1 MAVLLRPTAAIA
13 GGRQVWPVT
22 EEHHHHHHHH
32 SRQLRG
38 DEAEAASQRLVEAV
52 ARGDA
57 REAGELLASGRADV
71 NYAGVVWL
79 KARRVAEAALRDGAA
94 AEIRADHEEIRA
106 DVSPLFLAAGNGDAA
121 LVRTLLAKGADV
133 NGKVFRGYP
142 TTAAAREGRA
152 EVAVLLVRAGASQPA
167 CEEAVVEAALQG
179 QAALAA
185 IFMGS
190 DLVRPRVAVHAL
202 VSAAARG
209 FVDVV
214 DSLIKCGADPN
225 ATSRVLLRS
234 LKPSLHNNVDCTA
247 LFAAIVSRQ
256 VAVVRQLLEA
266 GVRRDTKVRLGAW
279 SWDTATGEELRVG
292 AGLADPYD
300 AVWCAVEYYESTG
313 SILRMLLQNG
323 YSSGATHL
331 GRTLLHH
338 AVLCGST
345 GAVQTLLATSGADHE
360 APVKTSSR
368 GSRSSRPAHLAAR
381 LGQAEILEML
391 IAKGCDVN
399 ARAEGGDVEAILA
412 ARHRRE
418 DCLRILVSAGAD
430 VALMNSAGESAASVA
445 CSGGWNVGF
454 DRAVLAVI
462 RSGTIPR
469 SSDRNVFS
477 PMMFAARCGDAAAM
491 EVLLAQPDVDVDEQD
506 VDGCSPIMAAAK
518 EGNVEAFR
526 ALVFA
531 GANVKL
537 SDRRGETAIGI
548 AQQSKKRD
556 MFEQVMLE
564 FALEKGM
571 PGGGFYALHCASRR
585 GDATAVRRL
594 ATTGCGDVNV
604 PDGDGYTPLMLA
616 AREGHAAV
624 CELLIAHGAR
634 CDARTARGETALSM
648 ARAALA
654 TSPFNKAEEV
664 IMDELGRRLVLAGG
678 RVAKHT
684 KCGRGR
690 PHGKS
695 LRMVAAAGVLR
706 WGGSTRRNVVCREAD
721 VGGSSAFQL
730 HRQRRGGDAYE
741 AGLFR
746 VVTATGREV
755 HFVCQGGEEEA
766 ELWVRGIRAVTR
778 AVYGKRGKE

>member
-1 MAVLLRPTAAIA
+1 MAVLLRPAAIA
-13 GGRQVWPVT
+13 GGRQVWPVA
-22 EEHHHHHHHH
+22 EDHQQ
-32 SRQLRG
+32 QLR
-38 DEAEAASQRLVEAV
+38 DEAEAEAASQRLVEAV

-94 AEIRADHEEIRA
+94 AELRAAHEEIRA

-121 LVRTLLAKGADV
+121 LVRALLAKGADV

-142 TTAAAREGRA
+142 ATAAAREGRA
-152 EVAVLLVRAGASQPA
+152 EVATLLVRAGASQPA

-225 ATSRVLLRS
+225 AASRVLLRS
-234 LKPSLHNNVDCTA
+234 LKPSLHANVDCTA

-256 VAVVRQLLEA
+256 VAVVRQLLQA
-266 GVRRDTKVRLGAW
+266 GIRRDTKVRLGAW
-279 SWDTATGEELRVG
+279 SWDTATGEELRAG

-323 YSSGATHL
+323 YSSSATHL

-338 AVLCGST
+338 AVLCGSA
-345 GAVQTLLATSGADHE
+345 GAVQTLLASGVDHE
-360 APVKTSSR
+360 APVKTS
-368 GSRSSRPAHLAAR
+368 RSSRSRPVHMAAR
-381 LGQAEILEML
+381 LGQPEILEML
-391 IAKGCDVN
+391 ISKGCDVN
-399 ARAEGGDVEAILA
+399 ARAEGGDVAAILS
-412 ARHRRE
+412 ARHKRE
-418 DCLRILVSAGAD
+418 DCLRILVSDGAD
-430 VALMNSAGESAASVA
+430 VALLNSAGESAASVA
-445 CSGGWNVGF
+445 CSGGWKAGF
-454 DRAVLAVI
+454 ERAVLGVI

-491 EVLLAQPDVDVDEQD
+491 EVLLAQPDMDIDEQD

-518 EGNVEAFR
+518 EGNVDAFR

-537 SDRRGETAIGI
+537 SNKRGETAIGL

-556 MFEQVMLE
+556 LFEQVMLE

-571 PGGGFYALHCASRR
+571 PGGFYALHCASRR
-585 GDATAVRRL
+585 GDIAAVLHL
-594 ATTGCGDVNV
+594 ASTGCDVNV

-624 CELLIAHGAR
+624 CELLISYGGL
-634 CDARTARGETALSM
+634 CDIRAPRGETALSL

-654 TSPFNKAEEV
+654 TAPFNKAEDV
-664 IMDELGRRLVLAGG
+664 IMDELGRQLVLEGAN
-678 RVAKHT
+678 VKKHT
-684 KCGRGR
+684 KCGRGK

-706 WGGSTRRNVVCREAD
+706 WGGSGRRNVVCREAE

-730 HRQRRGGDAYE
+730 HRQRRGCDAYE
-741 AGLFR
+741 PGLFR

-755 HFVCQGGEEEA
+755 HFVCQGGEEAA
-766 ELWVRGIRAVTR
+766 ELWVRGIRAVNR

>member
-1 MAVLLRPTAAIA
+1 MAVLLRPAAIA
-13 GGRQVWPVT
+13 GGRQVWPVA
-22 EEHHHHHHHH
+22 EDHHQ
-32 SRQLRG
+32 QLL
-38 DEAEAASQRLVEAV
+38 DEAEAEAASQRLVEAV

-79 KARRVAEAALRDGAA
+79 KARRVAEAALRGGAA
-94 AEIRADHEEIRA
+94 ADMRETHEEIRA

-121 LVRTLLAKGADV
+121 LVRALLVKGADV

-142 TTAAAREGRA
+142 ATAAAREGRA
-152 EVAVLLVRAGASQPA
+152 
-167 CEEAVVEAALQG
+167 LQG
-179 QAALAA
+179 QATLAA

-234 LKPSLHNNVDCTA
+234 LKPSLHANVDCTA

-256 VAVVRQLLEA
+256 VAVVRQLLQA

-323 YSSGATHL
+323 YSSGGATHL

-338 AVLCGST
+338 AVLCGSA
-345 GAVQTLLATSGADHE
+345 GAVQTLLASGVDHE
-360 APVKTSSR
+360 APVKTS
-368 GSRSSRPAHLAAR
+368 RSSRSRPVHMAAR
-381 LGQAEILEML
+381 LGQPEILEML

-399 ARAEGGDVEAILA
+399 ARAEGGDVAAILA
-412 ARHRRE
+412 ARHKRE
-418 DCLRILVSAGAD
+418 DCLRVLVSAGAD
-430 VALMNSAGESAASVA
+430 VALLNSAGESAPSVA
-445 CSGGWNVGF
+445 CSGGWKGGF
-454 DRAVLAVI
+454 ESIVLGVI
-462 RSGTIPR
+462 RSGMIPR

-477 PMMFAARCGDAAAM
+477 PMMFAARCGDSAAM

-506 VDGCSPIMAAAK
+506 VDGCSPIIAAAK
-518 EGNVEAFR
+518 EGNVDAFR

-537 SDRRGETAIGI
+537 SNKRGETAIGL

-556 MFEQVMLE
+556 LFEQVMLE
-564 FALEKGM
+564 FVLEKGI
-571 PGGGFYALHCASRR
+571 PGGFYALHCASRR
-585 GDATAVRRL
+585 GDTAAVRHL
-594 ATTGCGDVNV
+594 ASTGCDVNI

-616 AREGHAAV
+616 AREGHASV
-624 CELLIAHGAR
+624 CELLISYGAR
-634 CDARTARGETALSM
+634 CDIRTPRGETALSL

-654 TSPFNKAEEV
+654 TAAFNKAEDV
-664 IMDELGRRLVLAGG
+664 IMDELGRRLVVEGAH
-678 RVAKHT
+678 VKKHT
-684 KCGRGR
+684 KCGRGK
-690 PHGKS
+690 PHGKP

-706 WGGSTRRNVVCREAD
+706 WGGSARRNVVCREAE

-730 HRQRRGGDAYE
+730 HRQRRGCDAYE
-741 AGLFR
+741 PGLFR

-755 HFVCQGGEEEA
+755 HFVCQGGEEAA

>member
-1 MAVLLRPTAAIA
+1 MSCCPMDL
-13 GGRQVWPVT
+13 
-22 EEHHHHHHHH
+22 
-32 SRQLRG
+32 
-38 DEAEAASQRLVEAV
+38 DK
-52 ARGDA
+52 DA
-57 REAGELLASGRADV
+57 KG
-71 NYAGVVWL
+71 WL
-79 KARRVAEAALRDGAA
+79 NRSLQ
-94 AEIRADHEEIRA
+94 HE
-106 DVSPLFLAAGNGDAA
+106 
-121 LVRTLLAKGADV
+121 AKGADV

-152 EVAVLLVRAGASQPA
+152 EVAALLVRAGASQPA

-214 DSLIKCGADPN
+214 DTLIKCGADPN
-225 ATSRVLLRS
+225 ATARVLLRS
-234 LKPSLHNNVDCTA
+234 LKPSLHANVDCTA

-256 VAVVRQLLEA
+256 VAVVRQLLQA
-266 GVRRDTKVRLGAW
+266 SVRRDTKVRLGAW

-292 AGLADPYD
+292 AGLAEPYD

-313 SILRMLLQNG
+313 SILRMLLQQG

-331 GRTLLHH
+331 GLTLLHH
-338 AVLCGST
+338 AVLCGSA
-345 GAVQTLLATSGADHE
+345 GAVQTLLASGVDPE
-360 APVKTSSR
+360 APVKA
-368 GSRSSRPAHLAAR
+368 SRSSRSRPLHMAAR
-381 LGQAEILEML
+381 LGQPEILQML
-391 IAKGCDVN
+391 IGMGCDVN
-399 ARAEGGDVEAILA
+399 ARAEGGDAAAILA
-412 ARHRRE
+412 ARHKRE
-418 DCLRILVSAGAD
+418 ECMRILVSAGAD
-430 VALMNSAGESAASVA
+430 VALLNSTGESAASVS
-445 CSGGWNVGF
+445 CSGGWKAGF
-454 DRAVLAVI
+454 ERAVLGVI

-469 SSDRNVFS
+469 SSDRSVFS
-477 PMMFAARCGDAAAM
+477 PMMFAARCGDATVV

-506 VDGCSPIMAAAK
+506 MDGCSPIMAAAK
-518 EGNVEAFR
+518 EDNVDAFR

-537 SDRRGETAIGI
+537 SNKRGETAIGL

-556 MFEQVMLE
+556 LFEQVMLE

-571 PGGGFYALHCASRR
+571 PGGFYALHCASRR
-585 GDATAVRRL
+585 GDIAAVRHL
-594 ATTGCGDVNV
+594 VSTGCDVNI

-624 CELLIAHGAR
+624 CELLISHGGR
-634 CDARTARGETALSM
+634 CDIRTPRGETALSL

-654 TSPFNKAEEV
+654 TAPFNKAEEV
-664 IMDELGRRLVLAGG
+664 IMDELGRQLVLEGAH
-678 RVAKHT
+678 VKKHT
-684 KCGRGR
+684 KCGRGK

-695 LRMVAAAGVLR
+695 LRMFGAAGVLQ
-706 WGGSTRRNVVCREAD
+706 WGGSSRRNVVCREAD
-721 VGGSSAFQL
+721 VGGSSTFQL
-730 HRQRRGGDAYE
+730 HRQRRGGGDAYE
-741 AGLFR
+741 PGLFR

-755 HFVCQGGEEEA
+755 HFVCQGGEEAA

-778 AVYGKRGKE
+778 AVYGKRVKE

>member
-1 MAVLLRPTAAIA
+1 MAVLLRPAAAIA
-13 GGRQVWPVT
+13 GGRQVWPVA
-22 EEHHHHHHHH
+22 EDHH
-32 SRQLRG
+32 RQLR
-38 DEAEAASQRLVEAV
+38 DEAEAEAASQRLVEAV

-79 KARRVAEAALRDGAA
+79 KTRRVAEAALRDGAA
-94 AEIRADHEEIRA
+94 AELRAAHEEIRA

-121 LVRTLLAKGADV
+121 LVRALLAKGADV

-142 TTAAAREGRA
+142 ATAAAREGRA
-152 EVAVLLVRAGASQPA
+152 EVAALLVRAGASQPA
-167 CEEAVVEAALQG
+167 CEEAIVEAALQG
-179 QAALAA
+179 QAALAV

-234 LKPSLHNNVDCTA
+234 LKPSLHANVDCTA

-256 VAVVRQLLEA
+256 IAVVRQLLQA
-266 GVRRDTKVRLGAW
+266 GVKRDTKVRLGAW

-313 SILRMLLQNG
+313 AILRMLLQNG

-331 GRTLLHH
+331 GRNLLHH
-338 AVLCGST
+338 AVLCGSA
-345 GAVQTLLATSGADHE
+345 GAVQTLLASGVDHE
-360 APVKTSSR
+360 VAVKT
-368 GSRSSRPAHLAAR
+368 SRSSRSRPVHMAAR
-381 LGQAEILEML
+381 LGQPEILEML
-391 IAKGCDVN
+391 IGKGCDVN
-399 ARAEGGDVEAILA
+399 ARAEGGDVAAILA
-412 ARHRRE
+412 ARHKRE

-430 VALMNSAGESAASVA
+430 VALLNSAGESAASVA
-445 CSGGWNVGF
+445 CSGGWKAGF
-454 DRAVLAVI
+454 ERAVLGVI

-477 PMMFAARCGDAAAM
+477 PMMFTARCGDAAAM

-518 EGNVEAFR
+518 EGNVDAFR

-537 SDRRGETAIGI
+537 SNKRGETAIGL

-556 MFEQVMLE
+556 LFEQVMLE

-571 PGGGFYALHCASRR
+571 PGGFYALHCASRR
-585 GDATAVRRL
+585 GDIAAVRHL
-594 ATTGCGDVNV
+594 ASAGCDVNI

-624 CELLIAHGAR
+624 CELLISYGAR
-634 CDARTARGETALSM
+634 CDTRTPRGETALSL
-648 ARAALA
+648 ARATAA
-654 TSPFNKAEEV
+654 FNKAEDV
-664 IMDELGRRLVLAGG
+664 IMDELGRQLVLGG
-678 RVAKHT
+678 AHVKKHT
-684 KCGRGR
+684 KCGRGK

-706 WGGSTRRNVVCREAD
+706 WGGSGRRNVVCREAEL
-721 VGGSSAFQL
+721 GGSSAFQL
-730 HRQRRGGDAYE
+730 HRQRRGCDAYE
-741 AGLFR
+741 PGLFR
-746 VVTATGREV
+746 VATATGREV